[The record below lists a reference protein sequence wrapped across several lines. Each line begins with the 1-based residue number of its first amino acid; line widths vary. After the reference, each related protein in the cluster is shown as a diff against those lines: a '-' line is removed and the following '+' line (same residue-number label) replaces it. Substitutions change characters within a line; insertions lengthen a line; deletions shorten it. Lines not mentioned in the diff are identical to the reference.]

1 MKGTQLRFV
10 CGDTPLRKE
19 RNDRMNQ
26 LIVSPSPHTR
36 SGITTRQIMLDVIIA
51 LCPALIAAF
60 ILFGYRVLIVAA
72 VAVGSSVLIEFLC
85 RLAMKREQTI
95 GDLSAVVT
103 GLLLAMNLP
112 AGIPLWI
119 VVFGS
124 FIAIAVVKQLF
135 GGIGQNFANPAITAR
150 VILLASFS
158 GYMTAR
164 SVPEQY
170 LGVDAIASATPLV
183 QLAGGRETSSLL
195 QMFLGVKSSCAV
207 GEVSALALLIG
218 GVYLVARRV
227 IKPTAPLVFI
237 AAVFVLTGLLGQ
249 NPVEQILS
257 GGLMLG
263 SIFMATDYAT
273 TPSTTKGKVVFALG
287 CGVITVLIRL
297 YGGYPEG
304 VSFAI
309 LLMNILTP
317 QIDKLTMKKPLGLKE
332 EGRKAA

>member
-1 MKGTQLRFV
+1 MPAQGRRLI
-10 CGDTPLRKE
+10 E
-19 RNDRMNQ
+19 RMDLFMNQ

-36 SGITTRQIMLDVIIA
+36 SGVTTRQIMLDVIIA
-51 LCPALIAAF
+51 LCPALIAAVV
-60 ILFGYRVLIVAA
+60 LFGYQVLLL
-72 VAVGSSVLIEFLC
+72 VAVCVGSCVLLEYLC

-103 GLLLAMNLP
+103 GLLLALNLP

-119 VVFGS
+119 AIFGC
-124 FIAIAVVKQLF
+124 FIAIVVVKQLF
-135 GGIGQNFANPAITAR
+135 GGIGQNFANPAIAAR

-158 GYMTAR
+158 GYMTTR
-164 SVPEQY
+164 TVPQNY
-170 LGVDAIASATPLV
+170 LAVDAIASATPLA
-183 QLAGGRETSSLL
+183 QLAKGGETSSLL
-195 QMFLGVKSSCAV
+195 QMFLGVKSTCAI

-218 GVYLVARRV
+218 GVYLVVRRV

-237 AAVFVLTGLLGQ
+237 ATVFILTGLLGQ
-249 NPVEQILS
+249 NPVAQILS

-263 SIFMATDYAT
+263 AIFMATDYTT
-273 TPSTTKGKVVFALG
+273 TPATTKGKIVFALG

-317 QIDKLTMKKPLGLKE
+317 QIDKLTAKKPLGAKT
-332 EGRKAA
+332 EGRQKA